1 MIDLDMRLLR
11 SFVSVATERN
21 FSRAGARLNC
31 SQATVSLRIK
41 NLEEILGRPLFNR
54 SYHLVELSAAGKE
67 LLPQAQIMLDHHDA
81 LIDKMRSGNVAGTVN
96 LGIAEDYG
104 EPFLSR
110 LMRVV
115 DRSFPGI
122 ELNVICQMSI
132 RLQKLLESRKLDLAI
147 VTLPNQKSHATLL
160 SQPKLVWVA
169 ASDYVVDRKKPWP
182 MAFYAEGC
190 AFRAAAVAALKE
202 HSQPYREV
210 LTTASGEVIKSA
222 ISSGTAITVMAE
234 GTVPLNFS
242 ILPPKSGLPELPHS
256 CIQLVERED
265 GLSRASQQVKT
276 SILKLLGR
284 GGTPPSA
291 DRMSPAISAPRK

>member
-1 MIDLDMRLLR
+1 MVDLDIRLLR
-11 SFVSVATERN
+11 SFASVATERN
-21 FSRAGARLNC
+21 FSRAAERLAC

-41 NLEEILGRPLFNR
+41 SLEDIVGRTLFNR

-67 LLPQAQIMLDHHDA
+67 LLPHAQVILDHHDA
-81 LIDKMRSGNVAGTVN
+81 LVDKMRSGKVAGTVN

-115 DRSFPGI
+115 DNSFPEI
-122 ELNVICQMSI
+122 ELNVTCQMSI

-147 VTLPNQKSHATLL
+147 VTLPNQKSHSTLL
-160 SQPKLVWVA
+160 SRPKLVWV
-169 ASDYVVDRKKPWP
+169 SSGDYVVDRKRPWP

-190 AFRAAAVAALKE
+190 AFRAAALTALNE
-202 HSQPYREV
+202 HGHAYREV

-222 ISSGTAITVMAE
+222 VSSGTAITVMAE
-234 GTVPLNFS
+234 GTVPSGFS
-242 ILPPKSGLPELPHS
+242 VLSVKAGLPELPHS

-265 GLSRASQQVKT
+265 GLSKAAQQVKT
-276 SILKLLGR
+276 SLMKLLG
-284 GGTPPSA
+284 
-291 DRMSPAISAPRK
+291 SPACL

>member
-1 MIDLDMRLLR
+1 M
-11 SFVSVATERN
+11 
-21 FSRAGARLNC
+21 
-31 SQATVSLRIK
+31 
-41 NLEEILGRPLFNR
+41 
-54 SYHLVELSAAGKE
+54 
-67 LLPQAQIMLDHHDA
+67 LPQAQIILDHHDA

-115 DRSFPGI
+115 DRSFPDI

-132 RLQKLLESRKLDLAI
+132 RLQRLLESRKLDLAI
-147 VTLPNQKSHATLL
+147 VTLPNQKDHSTLL

-169 ASDYVVDRKKPWP
+169 SSDYIVDRKKPWP

-190 AFRAAAVAALKE
+190 AFRAAAIAALME
-202 HSQPYREV
+202 HGHTYREV

-234 GTVPLNFS
+234 GTIPSNFS
-242 ILPPKSGLPELPHS
+242 ILSARSGLPDLPHS
-256 CIQLVERED
+256 CIQLMERED
-265 GLSRASQQVKT
+265 GLSRAASQVKN
-276 SILKLLGR
+276 SIMKLI
-284 GGTPPSA
+284 GGSRVLSDA
-291 DRMSPAISAPRK
+291 A

>member
-11 SFVSVATERN
+11 SFVSVATERH
-21 FSRAGARLNC
+21 FSRAAERLNC

-41 NLEEILGRPLFNR
+41 SLEEIFGRPLFNR

-67 LLPQAQIMLDHHDA
+67 LLPQAQLILDHHDA
-81 LIDKMRSGNVAGTVN
+81 LIDKMRSGHVAGTVN

-115 DRSFPGI
+115 DSSFPGI
-122 ELNVICQMSI
+122 ELNVTCQMSI

-147 VTLPNQKSHATLL
+147 VTLPNQKSHSTLL
-160 SQPKLVWVA
+160 SQPKLVWVSS
-169 ASDYVVDRKKPWP
+169 SDYIIDRKKPWP

-202 HSQPYREV
+202 QGQPYREV

-234 GTVPLNFS
+234 GTVPVNFS
-242 ILPPKSGLPELPHS
+242 VMPAKSGLPDLPYS

-265 GLSRASQQVKT
+265 GLSRAAVQVKN
-276 SILKLLGR
+276 SIMKLLGR
-284 GGTPPSA
+284 AGVGG
-291 DRMSPAISAPRK
+291 